1 MLDPETIG
9 WGSDPP
15 VSYDK
20 LVEWIMSGEQ
30 NSTQKV
36 SVEDLALE
44 RVKFLVDQIK
54 SVVPHLD
61 ELANLSDEVRNQIER
76 QIGEYALS
84 IRTTKLKP
92 EELDAFFKKPY
103 KIQPVPGRE
112 QTWQLH
118 IPKFID
124 VQLGWL
130 ESEDESYRTFLINR
144 YVEWLGGLPDEIKR
158 QLGFKPPPDLYLDG
172 EILTGPP
179 RALEEAWTRYRP
191 LLRDRDEKQIIINKR
206 RSFELLAA
214 LIKDGVLPFTPKPV
228 DPSDLVSRS
237 LDFKLRPYQ
246 EEAWRTFLKYSNIGV
261 FYPASTGKTILGL
274 YLMTHLKGPH
284 LVVVPTRLLV
294 EQWEERIQAHTDL
307 KPGEYVVATYHT
319 AIKKLADKEWS
330 SLIVDE
336 VHHLPADQFSKLSF
350 IKRKYTVGLSATP
363 QREDKR
369 EEYIFALTGFP
380 VGLGWEH
387 FKQLGLIKSPVCHVW
402 ILKNF
407 EAKLARLKALID
419 PEVKTLIFSDSI
431 EVGKTI
437 AKRFDLPHIYGETKD
452 GRLETIEESPVTVVS
467 RVADEG
473 VSLPT
478 VGKVIEVNWLYG
490 SRRQELQR
498 FTRLLH
504 GFDIKSEGEH
514 HVLMTLEEYIHD
526 RKRLFSV
533 MDKGFKVEIHREGV
547 SERAVEQ
554 RLTETWQR
562 PRRRPPAAKMVVGEP
577 PAIQAPAG
585 PISGILELPGVK
597 RIMSRL
603 SKAEQRFYSMLL
615 QNDGSWFKREQLPLL
630 LGYTS
635 DDSMRGSINFPKLV
649 SAGYIEQSRVE
660 GGLAYRTNVRA
671 RVG

>member
-1 MLDPETIG
+1 MTDERSSP
-9 WGSDPP
+9 
-15 VSYDK
+15 
-20 LVEWIMSGEQ
+20 Q
-30 NSTQKV
+30 QF
-36 SVEDLALE
+36 SVETLTLE
-44 RVKFLVDQIK
+44 RVKFLIEQIK
-54 SVVPHLD
+54 SVVPRLD
-61 ELANLSDEVRNQIER
+61 ELANLSDEIRNQIQR
-76 QIGEYALS
+76 QIAEYALS

-92 EELDAFFKKPY
+92 EELEAFFRKPY
-103 KIQPVPGRE
+103 LIQPVHGRE
-112 QTWQLH
+112 QAWHL
-118 IPKFID
+118 IVPKFLD
-124 VQLGWL
+124 VQMGWL
-130 ESEDESYRTFLINR
+130 ESETESYRIFLINR
-144 YVEWLGGLPDEIKR
+144 YVEWLGGLPDEVKR

-172 EILTGPP
+172 EILTGSP

-191 LLRDRDEKQIIINKR
+191 LLKDRDNKQIIINKR

-228 DPSDLVSRS
+228 DPADLVNRS
-237 LDFKLRPYQ
+237 LDFELRQYQ
-246 EEAWRTFLKYSNIGV
+246 KDAWQAFLRYSNIGV
-261 FYPASTGKTILGL
+261 FYPASTGKTVLGL
-274 YLMTHLKGPH
+274 YVMTHVKPPH
-284 LVVVPTRLLV
+284 LIVVPTRLLQ
-294 EQWEERIQAHTDL
+294 EQWEERIQSHTDL
-307 KPGEYVVATYHT
+307 KNEEYVVATYHT
-319 AIKKLADKEWS
+319 AIKKLGGKPWS
-330 SLIVDE
+330 TLIIDE
-336 VHHLPADQFSKLSF
+336 THHLPADQFSKLSF
-350 IKRKYTVGLSATP
+350 IQRKYTVGLSATP

-369 EEYIFALTGFP
+369 EEYIFALTGYP

-402 ILKNF
+402 IVKNF
-407 EAKLARLKALID
+407 EAKLARLKTLID
-419 PEVKTLIFSDSI
+419 PDVKTLIFSDSI

-437 AKRFDLPHIYGETKD
+437 AKRFDLPHVYGATKD
-452 GRLETIEESPVTVVS
+452 GRLETIEQSPVTVVS

-514 HVLMTLEEYIHD
+514 HILMTLDDYMHD

-554 RLTETWQR
+554 RLSEAWQR
-562 PRRRPPAAKMVVGEP
+562 PPRRHQPAVKETTP
-577 PAIQAPAG
+577 APAPTG
-585 PISGILELPGVK
+585 PVTGIIELPGVQ
-597 RIMSRL
+597 RIMARL
-603 SKAEQRFYSMLL
+603 SKPEQRFYSLLL

-635 DDSMRGSINFPKLV
+635 DDSMRSSINFSKLAT
-649 SAGYIEQSRVE
+649 AGYIEQSRIE

-671 RVG
+671 RVD